1 MIFVLLAVSAAL
13 PRLRHADR
21 PLALNGSRIQADLQ
35 GNQSAA
41 GKAETSA
48 AVGEAE
54 LRRANASSVRLAPPR
69 QANASAAAAAGE
81 LGRAGAASGSGALFW
96 RKGLSALAGKRVV
109 AAASPRR
116 RSSSSSSSSSSSAAS
131 SSSSSSAAS
140 YPRRRSAGTSGA
152 AAASYSRRRGT
163 ATGGAGTSGRRR
175 LVVQH
180 SPDDT
185 FYGTHRRRYNQRRYN
200 QRPGSECIY
209 PGCLEEGDPNWGS
222 HKCRWDGERKNCP
235 PICAITGTDGPA
247 SCRMVVYAYLFLVVS
262 ILTLICCWCCHLQRE
277 WERTGDLYAGC
288 PTCTDRE

>member
-1 MIFVLLAVSAAL
+1 MFFILLAVSAAL

-54 LRRANASSVRLAPPR
+54 LRRANASSVRLEPLR
-69 QANASAAAAAGE
+69 KANASAAAAAGE
-81 LGRAGAASGSGALFW
+81 LGRASAASGSGALFW

-116 RSSSSSSSSSSSAAS
+116 RSSSSSSSSSS
-131 SSSSSSAAS
+131 AAS
-140 YPRRRSAGTSGA
+140 YPRRRSSSSG
-152 AAASYSRRRGT
+152 AASYSRRRGT

-185 FYGTHRRRYNQRRYN
+185 FYGTHRRRYNQR
-200 QRPGSECIY
+200 PGSECIY

-222 HKCRWDGERKNCP
+222 HKCRWDGERKSCP